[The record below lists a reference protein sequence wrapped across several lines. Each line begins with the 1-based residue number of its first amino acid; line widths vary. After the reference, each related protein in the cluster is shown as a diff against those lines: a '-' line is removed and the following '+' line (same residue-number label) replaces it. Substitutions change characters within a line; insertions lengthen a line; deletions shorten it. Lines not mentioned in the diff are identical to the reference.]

1 MSEIQNLALISASLD
16 KEEQVTVLYALHQ
29 CGGKGSKAR
38 IIHFII
44 QNELLRPQGGDTE
57 MRQTSETRIEND
69 LAWAR
74 ATLKER
80 MFLTMPKHGVW
91 QITDLGREK
100 LFGVAKA
107 IYANKADET
116 WFERCNK
123 KLVTEMFELGKT
135 LSKNAPVV

>member
-1 MSEIQNLALISASLD
+1 MTLD
-16 KEEQVTVLYALHQ
+16 KEEQVTILYALHR

-38 IIHFII
+38 IIFYVI
-44 QNELLRPQGGDTE
+44 QNELLKPREGDTD
-57 MRQTSETRIEND
+57 MRQTRETRVEND

-74 ATLKER
+74 ADLKDKK
-80 MFLTMPKHGVW
+80 FLTMPKHGVW

-100 LFGVAKA
+100 LFGVAKK

-123 KLVTEMFELGKT
+123 KLITEMFELGKT
-135 LSKNAPVV
+135 LSENAPAA